1 MLQTSTAPR
10 WIQRH
15 SYNHVR
21 DKDIIICYRQRQ
33 LHCGDGHS
41 YNHVRDKDIVLCY
54 SQRQLHGGDRDI
66 VTITSETMT

>member
-21 DKDIIICYRQRQ
+21 DKDIIICYR
-33 LHCGDGHS
+33 DS
-41 YNHVRDKDIVLCY
+41 
-54 SQRQLHGGDRDI
+54 STMETDI
-66 VTITSETMT
+66 VTITLETKT